1 MHCLSFADKKSSIN
15 LSLLLSAKIDS
26 KTYTSSLR
34 IVLILQFKS
43 YNPPK
48 DQEEETFLCTFFLNH
63 HLPSQYPTQDT
74 FSTNVCAQKSASWY
88 FNFLLTLPGLNGV
101 AHDIFLSP
109 VAETGEVDAC
119 SPMAKA
125 RWRFGVGVP
134 NLRLAEQEMSIMN
147 SPS

>member
-1 MHCLSFADKKSSIN
+1 MHCLSFAAKKSSIN
-15 LSLLLSAKIDS
+15 LSLLHSAKSDS
-26 KTYTSSLR
+26 RTHISPLR

-48 DQEEETFLCTFFLNH
+48 KSRRRDLPIHIFLNH